1 MGSVSTSQALLQ
13 SLERRRDHPAVYG
26 EGCEYTIG
34 ELLDRAGQ
42 WAGYLRRA
50 GVGPGKVCAAVGE
63 FSFDTGAFLLAAL
76 MQRCTVVPLREGAQ
90 GEISTLLGIAAAD
103 VLVDLHR
110 GDLNHRPVRVEKRD
124 SPLLRD
130 FLRTGQPGIIAFT
143 SGSAGQPK
151 AILHDFDRLLNNV
164 CRFDRKGHRS
174 LIFLL
179 FNHLGGI
186 NTLLT
191 VLSSTGGVA
200 VIPGQRT
207 TEEIAALVERARVEL
222 LPVTPTFLA
231 LMLASR
237 CHERHD
243 MSSLKLISYGAEP
256 MPQSLLERVNRLFPH
271 ARFHQTYGMSEI
283 CLLRTK
289 SRSSDSLWVK
299 LGGDGFDVRVVDGL
313 LHIRSDFSM
322 VGYLNAENPFL
333 EDGWLPTGDRVE
345 QDGDWVRF
353 LGRDSDVINVG
364 GEKVTPLE
372 IESVLL
378 EADNIIDARVRGEKD
393 AMFGARIVADVALA
407 APEEPV
413 ELRRRLRHVCLEKLA
428 RYKVPVRFNIVQDPL
443 HSGRFK
449 KVRLPRQST

>member
-1 MGSVSTSQALLQ
+1 MESLSTSQALLQ
-13 SLERRRDHPAVYG
+13 SLERRRDHAAVHQ
-26 EGCEYTIG
+26 EGREYTIG

-42 WAGYLRRA
+42 WAAYLSQA

-63 FSFDTGAFLLAAL
+63 FSFNTGAFLLAAL
-76 MQRCTVVPLREGAQ
+76 RQRCTVVPLRPGAPA
-90 GEISTLLGIAAAD
+90 EISQLLSIAAAD
-103 VLVDLHR
+103 VIVELHR
-110 GDLNHRPVRVEKRD
+110 EELNHSAVTVEKRD

-130 FLRTGQPGIIAFT
+130 FLETGQPGIIAFT

-151 AILHDFDRLLNNV
+151 ALLHDFDRMLKNIA
-164 CRFDRKGHRS
+164 RFDRKGYRS

-243 MSSLKLISYGAEP
+243 MSSLKLITYGAEP
-256 MPQSLLERVNRLFPH
+256 MPQSLLERVNRLFPQ

-283 CLLRTK
+283 CLLQTR

-299 LGGDGFDVRVVDGL
+299 LGGDGFETRVVDGL
-313 LHIRSDFSM
+313 LHIRSEFSM
-322 VGYLNAENPFL
+322 LGYLNADNPFQ
-333 EDGWLPTGDRVE
+333 EDGWLPTGDRVD

-353 LGRDSDVINVG
+353 LGRDSDIINVG

-378 EADNIIDARVRGEKD
+378 DADNVVDARVRGEKD
-393 AMFGARIVADVALA
+393 AMFGARIIADVALQT
-407 APEEPV
+407 PEEPV
-413 ELRRRLRHVCLEKLA
+413 ELRRRLRQVCLERLA

-449 KVRLPRQST
+449 KVRTPRQST